1 MNDLRARLIILC
13 ATIAL
18 LLTPALA
25 QAPGTGAI
33 TGRLSDTSGAVIPN
47 ARVVITG
54 DETSLA
60 RTVTSSPDG
69 LFRAPLLPPGDYSLQ
84 IEEAGFKPVK
94 LSSVHVAV
102 SETTVLNVTLQVGST
117 NVAIEVSGEPE
128 FVQTQTSALG
138 RPTGERDIVGLPLA
152 NRNFSQILANS
163 PGVLVGV
170 PNAGELGKANQNV
183 FANGAKTTSNNFQFN
198 GIDANNI
205 AENSA
210 TGFDPEVGIAIPA
223 PDTLSEFKV
232 QTGMYDAGYGRG
244 AGANVDIVSKSGSNE
259 FHGDLWEFFR
269 NDALNA
275 NDFFLNRN
283 GQRRPV
289 LRQNQFG
296 GAIGGPIRENKTFFF
311 AAYQGTFQTNGVS
324 SVSLQNP
331 VLPPLTDDRS
341 PAALGALFG
350 GQTGFFGGSAVAP
363 DGSNINPVALALL
376 NFKFPDGS
384 YAIPT
389 PQTIRTDPATGLQI
403 GQSSYSIPSTYH
415 EHQFTGN
422 IDHYL
427 STKNQIGGRFFY
439 SRNPVTQP
447 FAAFGSNIPGW
458 GVKETEQNYM
468 FVLSDTHVF
477 NPGLINVARFGFMR
491 FNGIQRGD
499 EPIAAA
505 DVGMA
510 TPSDL
515 PEIPG
520 ISVLGLFTIGP
531 AGGPFYFENVNTFVW
546 QDTVSYVRGRH
557 NLRMGGEA
565 KRHQLSVNSPFVS
578 DGFLF
583 FFGFPD
589 FLLGQSAAQNGSS
602 VSNIFSSTGAAGIFR
617 KDERYADFA
626 GFIQDDFK
634 VNSRLTLNA
643 GLRYEYF
650 GPPNEINGRFPNFDP
665 TSADHAV
672 PVTGSF
678 SGFQL
683 PANYPGQLP
692 SGYLKTDHAGMWS
705 SDYSDFAPRLGFALR
720 LHDSPALVLRGGYG
734 IYYQRLSGQLAQQ
747 VVGAPPFSITQT
759 LQGGQNAAATFQEPY
774 NPPLPPTSSFPIFI
788 PRTPDTALTVGAV
801 GTALVSPY
809 TQQYNVNLQY
819 ELSRDLVWQ
828 IGYVGSTS
836 RHLTGCVQ
844 FNQAAIATAQSP
856 VNGETTTTLDNLSQ
870 RLPFTGL
877 AAGRS
882 YVCDTDFSSS
892 YNSLQTGLTKRLSH
906 GLNFQASYTWSKN
919 IDFTS
924 GTGAAS
930 NFDLSFLGN
939 DQTKPNESRGLSDFD
954 RKHRFVLSFVYDL
967 PKLQAGPSFLQ
978 YALSMWQISGEAVL
992 QSGLPITAM
1001 DSSAGLVYGNLSG
1014 FNRAQCTGLDPATS
1028 GSLFDRINHG
1038 YLNSA
1043 AFAPPPIIGDDGIG
1057 TGFGNCG
1064 VGILRGPDQRN
1075 LDLGVHRSFLVGER
1089 KAFEFRAE
1097 FFNLTN
1103 TPKFGQP
1110 SNDFA
1115 GGTNSAFGQITSTV
1129 SNPRIIQFALK
1140 FNF

>member
-1 MNDLRARLIILC
+1 MTRIRQLFLSMFIS
-13 ATIAL
+13 AL
-18 LLTPALA
+18 MLPSGLA

-33 TGRLSDTSGAVIPN
+33 AGILSDPSGAVISN
-47 ARVVITG
+47 ARVVIVSEETNLSRPLTTG
-54 DETSLA
+54 
-60 RTVTSSPDG
+60 VDG
-69 LFRAPLLPPGDYSLQ
+69 SFRATLLPPGDYSVQ
-84 IEEAGFKPVK
+84 VAEAGFKPATVK
-94 LSSVHVAV
+94 SIHVSVTETAV
-102 SETTVLNVTLQVGST
+102 VNITLQVGST
-117 NVAIEVSGEPE
+117 AVAIEVSGTPE
-128 FVQTQTSALG
+128 LAQTQTATLG
-138 RPTGERDIVGLPLA
+138 RPTEERDIEALPLA

-163 PGVLVGV
+163 PGVLVAV

-183 FANGAKTTSNNFQFN
+183 FANGGKSTSNNFQFN
-198 GIDANNI
+198 GVDANNI

-244 AGANVDIVSKSGSNE
+244 AGANVDIVSKSGSND
-259 FHGDLWEFFR
+259 FHGNVWEFFR

-275 NDFFLNRN
+275 NDFFLKRD
-283 GQRRPV
+283 GQPRPV

-296 GAIGGPIRENKTFFF
+296 GSIGGPIRKDKTFFF
-311 AAYQGTFQTNGVS
+311 AAYQATLQTNGVA

-331 VLPPLTDDRS
+331 TLPALTDDRS
-341 PAALGALFG
+341 PAALGAMFG
-350 GQTGFFGGSAVAP
+350 GQSGFFGGATVAP

-376 NFKFPDGS
+376 NFKFPNGQF
-384 YAIPT
+384 AIPT
-389 PQTIRTDPATGLQI
+389 PQVIHTDPSTGLPI
-403 GQSSYSIPSTYH
+403 GQSSFSVPSNYR
-415 EHQFTGN
+415 EDQFTGN
-422 IDHYL
+422 IDHYF
-427 STKNQIGGRFFY
+427 SPKNQLSGRFFY

-447 FAAFGSNIPGW
+447 FAAFGSNVPGW
-458 GVKETEQNYM
+458 GLSELEQNHM
-468 FVLSDTHVF
+468 FVLADTHVF
-477 NPGLINVARFGFMR
+477 QPNLINVARFGFTR
-491 FNGIQRGD
+491 FNGSQIGD
-499 EPIAAA
+499 EPIKAA

-510 TPSDL
+510 TPSGL

-531 AGGPFYFENVNTFVW
+531 AGGPFFIENVNTFVW
-546 QDTVSYVRGRH
+546 QDTVSYIRGRH
-557 NLRMGGEA
+557 TLRMGAEA

-602 VSNIFSSTGAAGIFR
+602 VSNVFSSTGAAGLFR
-617 KDERYADFA
+617 KDERYKDFA
-626 GFIQDDFK
+626 GFIQDDIK
-634 VNSRLTLNA
+634 VTPRFTLNA
-643 GLRYEYF
+643 GLRYEYS
-650 GPPNEINGRFPNFDP
+650 GPPNDINGRLPNFDP
-665 TSADHAV
+665 TIAAHRV
-672 PVTGSF
+672 PASGSF

-683 PANYPGQLP
+683 PANFTGTLP
-692 SGYLKTDHAGMWS
+692 SGYQRTGHDGMWN
-705 SDYSDFAPRLGFALR
+705 SDYNDFGPRLGFALR
-720 LHDSPALVLRGGYG
+720 LLDSPTLVLRGGYG

-759 LQGGQNAAATFQEPY
+759 LQGGQNAAATFQQPY
-774 NPPLPPTSSFPIFI
+774 NPALPPNSAFPIFI
-788 PRTPDTALTVGAV
+788 PRTPDSALTVGAV
-801 GTALVSPY
+801 GNSLASPY
-809 TQQYNVNLQY
+809 TQQYDLNIQY
-819 ELSRDLVWQ
+819 ELSRDLLWQ
-828 IGYVGSTS
+828 VGYVGSAS

-844 FNQAAIATAQSP
+844 FNQASIATPQQP
-856 VNGETTTTLDNLSQ
+856 VNGETTTTLANLSQ

-882 YVCDTDFSSS
+882 YVCDTAFSAS
-892 YNSLQTGLTKRLSH
+892 YNSLQTGLTKRFSH
-906 GLNFQASYTWSKN
+906 GLDFQASYTWSKN
-919 IDFTS
+919 MDFTS

-939 DQTKPNESRGLSDFD
+939 DQTKPDQSRGLSDFD
-954 RKHRFVLSFVYDL
+954 RKQRFVLSFVYDP
-967 PKLQAGPSFLQ
+967 PKFQMGPAILR
-978 YALSMWQISGEAVL
+978 YALSRWQFSGEAVL
-992 QSGLPITAM
+992 QSGLPITVM

-1014 FNRAQCTGLDPATS
+1014 FNRAECTGASPATP
-1028 GSLFDRINHG
+1028 GSLFSRISNG
-1038 YLNSA
+1038 FLNSS
-1043 AFAPPPIIGDDGIG
+1043 AFAAPPVIGDDGIG

-1075 LDLGVHRSFLVGER
+1075 LDLGIHRSFAITEGSTLQ
-1089 KAFEFRAE
+1089 FRAE

-1140 FNF
+1140 YNF